1 MSILNNLVK
10 ITTKKKKRV
19 GRGYGSGRGGH
30 TSGKGMKGQLS
41 RTGGK
46 VPIWFEGGQLPL
58 IKRLPMLRGKGRFN
72 IIDISYALTLN
83 DLNSFDFSPITMETI
98 KKNKIVPKNA
108 KKVKIIKGG
117 GLNKKVIVKGIK
129 VSKGAK
135 EVIEK
140 LGGKVENK

>member
-58 IKRLPMLRGKGRFN
+58 TKRLPMLRGKGRFN